1 MESSPGK
8 VNSPTK
14 AGGKSGFHTLIVKVE
29 DMLEETLNQIQEQ
42 RAETDR
48 LNEEVA
54 QWRSSEAARSI
65 HDSSPFVDQQ
75 IEEFQGGFNKE
86 QIKTLDLN
94 LFELVRCL
102 KEAFRNMV
110 VVSGQD
116 VVLTLGATGCGK
128 STMLTSLVFGPESLE
143 QI

>member
-14 AGGKSGFHTLIVKVE
+14 PKGQSGFHTLIVKVE

-42 RAETDR
+42 RAETER

-65 HDSSPFVDQQ
+65 HDSSPFIDQ
-75 IEEFQGGFNKE
+75 
-86 QIKTLDLN
+86 
-94 LFELVRCL
+94 
-102 KEAFRNMV
+102 
-110 VVSGQD
+110 
-116 VVLTLGATGCGK
+116 
-128 STMLTSLVFGPESLE
+128 
-143 QI
+143 